1 MSNKRILKR
10 TLNEMIYDVVD
21 ECFFVQI
28 TKEDKL
34 EASEKLINDA
44 ADFQVGILSS
54 INKAKGKAEFRAIF
68 LEVEGKT
75 GYFIDALNTLNN

>member
-34 EASEKLINDA
+34 EASEK
-44 ADFQVGILSS
+44 
-54 INKAKGKAEFRAIF
+54 
-68 LEVEGKT
+68 
-75 GYFIDALNTLNN
+75 